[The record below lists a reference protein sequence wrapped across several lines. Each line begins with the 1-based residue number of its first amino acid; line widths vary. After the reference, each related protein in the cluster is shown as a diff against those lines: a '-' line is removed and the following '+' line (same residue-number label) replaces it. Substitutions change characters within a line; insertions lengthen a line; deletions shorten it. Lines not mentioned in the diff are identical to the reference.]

1 MKQIGSNN
9 EAIYESSHAMENISL
24 NDLVRDFIIVRNRTL
39 DIFKPLKI
47 EDAVIQSHT
56 FGSPPNWHLAH
67 VSWFFH
73 KILERYGRTL
83 TQTSDHPINLEYL
96 NSYYQ
101 RFGNILP
108 KVERGKFPRPT
119 VEQTLHYRS
128 LIDESIIS
136 FLREEERK
144 QLSQGIEKA
153 MLEDLKY
160 NIQLGNQHEMQHQ
173 ELMIYDFQHYFQ
185 RFRDAEDNYKPMNVK
200 SRPSKQQKSLSR
212 SILENKKYLQ
222 QYKIDVFPVTNM
234 DYIKFIND
242 DGYHNYKYWLADG
255 WDKVQENGWE
265 APLYWEHNESH
276 GINTDNRWIKKD
288 FRGVHEIEPNEPV
301 VNVSYYEADAYA
313 TWAGKRLPTEAEWE
327 KAACWNEDLQK

>member
-9 EAIYESSHAMENISL
+9 EAIYESTHAMENISL

-73 KILERYGRTL
+73 KILERYGRWL

-119 VEQTLHYRS
+119 VEQTLSYRS
-128 LIDESIIS
+128 
-136 FLREEERK
+136 F
-144 QLSQGIEKA
+144 
-153 MLEDLKY
+153 
-160 NIQLGNQHEMQHQ
+160 
-173 ELMIYDFQHYFQ
+173 
-185 RFRDAEDNYKPMNVK
+185 
-200 SRPSKQQKSLSR
+200 
-212 SILENKKYLQ
+212 
-222 QYKIDVFPVTNM
+222 
-234 DYIKFIND
+234 
-242 DGYHNYKYWLADG
+242 
-255 WDKVQENGWE
+255 
-265 APLYWEHNESH
+265 
-276 GINTDNRWIKKD
+276 NR
-288 FRGVHEIEPNEPV
+288 
-301 VNVSYYEADAYA
+301 
-313 TWAGKRLPTEAEWE
+313 
-327 KAACWNEDLQK
+327 

>member
-83 TQTSDHPINLEYL
+83 TQTSDHCINLEYL

-101 RFGNILP
+101 RYGNILP
-108 KVERGKFPRPT
+108 KSERGKFPRPT
-119 VEQTLHYRS
+119 VQQTLEYR
-128 LIDESIIS
+128 LFIERNVIS
-136 FLREEERK
+136 FLREKRKEEDDLNNK
-144 QLSQGIEKA
+144 GIA
-153 MLEDLKY
+153 SASRLEELKY
-160 NIQLGNQHEMQHQ
+160 DIILGNQHEMQHQ

-185 RFRDAEDNYKPMNVK
+185 RFQDPEDSYNPATPIVNPQQTTGVVEKPTGMVEVPEGIYEMGFNGGNDLFCYDNELPEHKV
-200 SRPSKQQKSLSR
+200 
-212 SILENKKYLQ
+212 YLQ
-222 QYKIDVFPVTNM
+222 PFKIDIAPVSNGEF
-234 DYIKFIND
+234 IKFIEDGGYD
-242 DGYHNYKYWLADG
+242 DFSYWLADG
-255 WDKVQENGWE
+255 WDLVNEEEWR
-265 APLYWEHNESH
+265 APLYWERK
-276 GINTDNRWIKKD
+276 GDVWMKKD
-288 FRGVHEIEPNEPV
+288 FRGFREIDLDEPV
-301 VNVSYYEADAYA
+301 TNVS
-313 TWAGKRLPTEAEWE
+313 
-327 KAACWNEDLQK
+327 